1 MGSFAEEEWCALCR
15 LFRERVHCVIDIQL
29 PQETM
34 TEMTHDWALILN
46 PVEGF
51 AHPVGYI
58 LRHVSVTTTDAV
70 YDAEGTGPQTQR
82 IVQACTSWIPE
93 ERIVHVVMDPDIFQ
107 EIDSEWDE
115 FRVSSTAM
123 MRWIGK
129 VWDKLPE
136 AFR

>member
-1 MGSFAEEEWCALCR
+1 
-15 LFRERVHCVIDIQL
+15 
-29 PQETM
+29 
-34 TEMTHDWALILN
+34 
-46 PVEGF
+46 
-51 AHPVGYI
+51 
-58 LRHVSVTTTDAV
+58 
-70 YDAEGTGPQTQR
+70 
-82 IVQACTSWIPE
+82 
-93 ERIVHVVMDPDIFQ
+93 MDPDIFQ